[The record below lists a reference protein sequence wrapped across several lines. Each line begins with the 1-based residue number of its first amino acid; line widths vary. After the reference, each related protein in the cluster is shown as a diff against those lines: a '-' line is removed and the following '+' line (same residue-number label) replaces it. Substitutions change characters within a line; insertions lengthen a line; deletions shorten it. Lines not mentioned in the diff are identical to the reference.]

1 MSFEIPLMAM
11 KRKSRLPANS
21 MESSERHAQLEALH
35 PDSFGWALLC
45 CGRDTT
51 EAESTLQAV
60 YLKVLSGKAVFEGKS
75 SLKTWL
81 FGVIKKTAA
90 ERRRRKML
98 SRLRLVPL
106 EDMNENS
113 KSGAARN
120 MSPGTV
126 GLADPGHCPDLGAY
140 RNEILAM
147 FRSELAALPR
157 RQREVLHLVFY
168 QDLTLV
174 EAAEVIGVSVGSARV
189 HYDRGKKRL
198 KARLIERGIT
208 SNAGYGR

>member
-1 MSFEIPLMAM
+1 M
-11 KRKSRLPANS
+11 KRKSRLPADS
-21 MESSERHAQLEALH
+21 METSERHAQLEALH

-45 CGRDTT
+45 CGRDIT

-106 EDMNENS
+106 EDLNENA
-113 KSGAARN
+113 KSGTARPIPRGAE
-120 MSPGTV
+120 S
-126 GLADPGHCPDLGAY
+126 LADAAPSPDAGAY
-140 RNEILAM
+140 RSEMLAM
-147 FRSELAALPR
+147 FKDELAALPR

-168 QDLTLV
+168 QDLTLA
-174 EAAEVIGVSVGSARV
+174 EAAEVIGVSVGSARI

>member
-1 MSFEIPLMAM
+1 M
-11 KRKSRLPANS
+11 KRKCRLPADS

-35 PDSFGWALLC
+35 PDSFGWALVC
-45 CGRDTT
+45 CARDVT

-90 ERRRRKML
+90 ERRHRKML
-98 SRLRLVPL
+98 SRFRLVPL
-106 EDMNENS
+106 EDVIETTSS
-113 KSGAARN
+113 KTGRPRAPAESQADASH
-120 MSPGTV
+120 SPAV
-126 GLADPGHCPDLGAY
+126 GAY

-147 FRSELAALPR
+147 FRTELAALPR

-168 QDLTLV
+168 QDLTLA
-174 EAAEVIGVSVGSARV
+174 EAAEVMGVSIGSARI
-189 HYDRGKKRL
+189 HYDRAKKKL
-198 KARLIERGIT
+198 KTRLIERGVT

>member
-1 MSFEIPLMAM
+1 MSVEIPLMVM
-11 KRKSRLPANS
+11 NRKSRLPADS
-21 MESSERHAQLEALH
+21 MESSERQAQLEALH
-35 PDSFGWALLC
+35 PDSFGWALVC
-45 CGRDTT
+45 CGHDIT

-60 YLKVLSGKAVFEGKS
+60 YLKVLSGKAVFERKS

-106 EDMNENS
+106 EDLNEEA
-113 KSGAARN
+113 K
-120 MSPGTV
+120 PGTARSISR
-126 GLADPGHCPDLGAY
+126 GAETLADSGHSPDTCAY
-140 RNEILAM
+140 RNEMLVM
-147 FRSELAALPR
+147 FKAELAALPR

-174 EAAEVIGVSVGSARV
+174 EAAEVIGVSVGAARV
-189 HYDRGKKRL
+189 HYDRGKKKL

>member
-1 MSFEIPLMAM
+1 MTQ
-11 KRKSRLPANS
+11 KTRLPADS
-21 MESSERHAQLEALH
+21 MWSSERHAQLEALH
-35 PDSFGWALLC
+35 PDSYGWALLC
-45 CGRDTT
+45 CGRDIT

-60 YLKVLSGKAVFEGKS
+60 YLKILSGKAVFEGKS

-106 EDMNENS
+106 EDLDENA
-113 KSGAARN
+113 KSGVVRSN
-120 MSPGTV
+120 SPSTES
-126 GLADPGHCPDLGAY
+126 LADGRRPPDVDAY
-140 RNEILAM
+140 RNEMLAM
-147 FRSELAALPR
+147 FKAELAALPR

-168 QDLTLV
+168 QDLTLA
-174 EAAEVIGVSVGSARV
+174 EAAEVIGVSVGSVRI

-198 KARLIERGIT
+198 KARLIERGVT
-208 SNAGYGR
+208 SNAEN